1 MHKSWGNAIEFNE
14 AAERMGVDVM
24 RWMYSRQRPEDNI
37 LFGYHAADD
46 VRRELLVLWN
56 VVAFFVTY
64 ARLGGWS
71 TDRPVVGAVQSP
83 DPARSAMDR
92 WILSRMAGL
101 AVDAKAELA
110 DFDARSATQA
120 ISLAMDD
127 LSTWYLR
134 RSRRRFSR
142 SDDAADRA
150 AAFGTLH
157 LALVSLARIAA
168 PILPFLAD
176 ELHEVLVKPVQPDA
190 PESIHLTRWPD
201 AELAPLRDTA
211 LEAAM
216 ADLRRAVELGR
227 TLRGQAGLKVRQ
239 PLGTLWL
246 ALPGGRLGGVADES
260 FRAELLAQ
268 LADELNVKTVELIG
282 DESELVE
289 RRVKP
294 LLPVIG
300 KKHGSRIPAIMNACR
315 ANEVRILPD
324 GSVEVAD
331 VVLGPDE
338 VEILATP
345 RPGTAVAH
353 DEGIVVVIDTTLTPE
368 LRAEGDARELTRAVQ
383 DLRKQA
389 ELALDARIHL
399 WVDGNA
405 GALEALRPYL
415 DGVCSDTLADGATL
429 GAAPPDG
436 AAASE
441 VELDGGSVRVAI
453 TPTDAGQQA

>member
-1 MHKSWGNAIEFNE
+1 
-14 AAERMGVDVM
+14 
-24 RWMYSRQRPEDNI
+24 
-37 LFGYHAADD
+37 
-46 VRRELLVLWN
+46 
-56 VVAFFVTY
+56 
-64 ARLGGWS
+64 
-71 TDRPVVGAVQSP
+71 
-83 DPARSAMDR
+83 MDR